1 MVRVMNAR
9 KILEII
15 KKPANCDFTIKLT
28 DEMIADNN
36 AVFRVLA
43 DRVEVLDAEPAG
55 TTASST
61 TGSKFDIELN
71 VRALGQL
78 ASGCLN
84 INEAALRNDVTIN
97 SNEDMLTTVFT
108 EKNILVTE
116 SF

>member
-1 MVRVMNAR
+1 M
-9 KILEII
+9 
-15 KKPANCDFTIKLT
+15 KLT

-36 AVFRVLA
+36 AVFRILA
-43 DRVEVLDAEPAG
+43 DRVEVLDGKDE
-55 TTASST
+55 T
-61 TGSKFDIELN
+61 TGRKFDIELN

-97 SNEDMLTTVFT
+97 SNEEMLKTVFT

>member
-1 MVRVMNAR
+1 MTRFCQSH
-9 KILEII
+9 KIENLQ
-15 KKPANCDFTIKLT
+15 AGYLT
-28 DEMIADNN
+28 NSFCIFEMIADNN

-43 DRVEVLDAEPAG
+43 DRVDVLDAEPAG

-84 INEAALRNDVTIN
+84 LNEAALRNDVTIN
-97 SNEDMLTTVFT
+97 SNEEMLKTVFT

>member
-1 MVRVMNAR
+1 MNAR
-9 KILEII
+9 KLLEII

-36 AVFRVLA
+36 AAFRVLA
-43 DRVEVLDAEPAG
+43 DRVEILEDKDE
-55 TTASST
+55 T
-61 TGSKFDIELN
+61 TGRKFDIELN

-84 INEAALRNDVTIN
+84 LNEAALRNDVTIN
-97 SNEDMLTTVFT
+97 SNEEMLKSVFP
-108 EKNILVTE
+108 EKTILVTE